1 MLIKPETPMRN
12 PRLLPCA
19 LLGLLWLS
27 ACTPAEEPKDPES
40 DLAAREAEIAQR
52 EAELELQEREM
63 ELARREAELAARE
76 QAPTKPAAP
85 AAKPAAA
92 TPAPRPAPAPVPASR
107 PAPVQA
113 AAPAAKPIAPL
124 PPLVVPAGTRVSVE
138 LLSAISSKE
147 NRRGDRVEARVVSD
161 VMVNGER
168 AIPTGAMVSGTV
180 TERTSGSKRIGATPS
195 ITVSFDTLAPDA
207 DRAVAMSAR
216 FTETGKSEGGRD
228 AAKIAGG
235 AVAGAVIGKQV
246 EDDKGAVVG
255 GLLGAAAGAAAAKN
269 TGTEAEVPAGRVITL
284 VLDDAVEVK
293 R

>member
-1 MLIKPETPMRN
+1 MRN
-12 PRLLPCA
+12 PCLLPFA
-19 LLGLLWLS
+19 VSGLIWLS
-27 ACTPAEEPKDPES
+27 ACAPAEEPKSPES
-40 DLAAREAEIAQR
+40 EIAAREAELARR
-52 EAELELQEREM
+52 EAELELQEREA
-63 ELARREAELAARE
+63 ELARREAELAER
-76 QAPTKPAAP
+76 QQLPAKA
-85 AAKPAAA
+85 
-92 TPAPRPAPAPVPASR
+92 PAPRPATAAPPAPKPA
-107 PAPVQA
+107 AA
-113 AAPAAKPIAPL
+113 AAPAARPAANPPAPAAAR
-124 PPLVVPAGTRVSVE
+124 PVAAPTPLVVPAGTRLSVE
-138 LLSAISSKE
+138 MLSPLSSKD
-147 NRRGDRVEARVVSD
+147 NRRGDRIEARVVAD

-168 AIPTGAMVSGTV
+168 AIPTGSVVSGTV

-195 ITVSFDTLAPDA
+195 ITVAFDTLAPDA
-207 DRAVAMSAR
+207 DRAVAMSAS

-246 EDDKGAVVG
+246 EDDKGAIVG

>member
-1 MLIKPETPMRN
+1 MQN
-12 PRLLPCA
+12 PRLMPYA
-19 LLGLLWLS
+19 LVALLWLS
-27 ACTPAEEPKDPES
+27 ACTPAEEPKNPEA
-40 DLAAREAEIAQR
+40 DLAAREAELARR
-52 EAELELQEREM
+52 EADLELQEREA
-63 ELARREAELAARE
+63 ELARREAELAERE
-76 QAPTKPAAP
+76 QPP
-85 AAKPAAA
+85 AKPPA
-92 TPAPRPAPAPVPASR
+92 PAPRPATAAAAAPKP
-107 PAPVQA
+107 A
-113 AAPAAKPIAPL
+113 AAPAPVARPAASQPAPAAAR
-124 PPLVVPAGTRVSVE
+124 PAAPPSPLVVPAGTRLSVE
-138 LLSAISSKE
+138 LLSPLSSKD
-147 NRRGDRVEARVVSD
+147 NRRGDRIEARVVAD
-161 VMVNGER
+161 VMINGER
-168 AIPTGAMVSGTV
+168 AIPTGSTVSGTV

-195 ITVSFDTLAPDA
+195 ITVAFDTLAPDA

>member
-1 MLIKPETPMRN
+1 MPSS
-12 PRLLPCA
+12 RLLLPTYLS
-19 LLGLLWLS
+19 LLLLA
-27 ACTPAEEPKDPES
+27 ACTPAEEPGTAES
-40 DLAAREAEIAQR
+40 ELAAREAELARR
-52 EAELELQEREM
+52 EAELELQEREA
-63 ELARREAELAARE
+63 ELARREAELTAGEEVPA
-76 QAPTKPAAP
+76 KPPAP
-85 AAKPAAA
+85 APKPAAA
-92 TPAPRPAPAPVPASR
+92 APKPAPVARPATAEAPPAPAR
-107 PAPVQA
+107 PA
-113 AAPAAKPIAPL
+113 APP
-124 PPLVVPAGTRVSVE
+124 PPLVVPAGTRLSVE
-138 LLSAISSKE
+138 MLSPLSSKD
-147 NRRGDRVEARVVSD
+147 NRRGDRIEARVVAD

-168 AIPTGAMVSGTV
+168 AIPTGSVVSGTV

-195 ITVSFDTLAPDA
+195 ITVAFDTLAPDA

>member
-1 MLIKPETPMRN
+1 MLT
-12 PRLLPCA
+12 RLSLPTFLS
-19 LLGLLWLS
+19 LLVLA
-27 ACTPAEEPKDPES
+27 ACTPAEEPGRAES
-40 DLAAREAEIAQR
+40 ELAAREA
-52 EAELELQEREM
+52 

-76 QAPTKPAAP
+76 EAP
-85 AAKPAAA
+85 AKPEAPAPKPAAA
-92 TPAPRPAPAPVPASR
+92 VAAAPRPAPVARPVTAEAPPAAL
-107 PAPVQA
+107 PAA
-113 AAPAAKPIAPL
+113 SSAAPKPAVPP
-124 PPLVVPAGTRVSVE
+124 PPLVVPAGTRLSVE
-138 LLSAISSKE
+138 MLSPLSSKD
-147 NRRGDRVEARVVSD
+147 NRRGDRIEARVVAD

-168 AIPTGAMVSGTV
+168 AIPTGSVVSGTV

-195 ITVSFDTLAPDA
+195 ITVAFDTLAPDA

-269 TGTEAEVPAGRVITL
+269 TGTEAEIPAGRVITL
-284 VLDDAVEVK
+284 VLDNAVEVK